1 MRMPILL
8 VALALSTPVLAGPV
22 DGVLNGYLTEARQ
35 AEPSLSGFSADRGAA
50 FFKARQAGGQ
60 PDTPS
65 CTACHGETP
74 QSIGRTKA
82 GKDIGPLAVSKE
94 PSRYTDRE
102 KTEKWFGRN
111 CQSVLGRACTA
122 REKGDFIAFMLTQ

>member
-1 MRMPILL
+1 MRILTA
-8 VALALSTPVLAGPV
+8 VLACLLAAPALAGPA
-22 DGVLNGYLTEARQ
+22 DGILASYLNEARR
-35 AEPSLSGFSADRGAA
+35 AEPGLAGFSAERGGA
-50 FFKARQAGGQ
+50 FFAARPSGGQ

-74 QSIGRTKA
+74 RSTGRTKA
-82 GKDIGPLAVSKE
+82 GKEIGPLAASMD
-94 PSRYTDRE
+94 PSRYADPD
-102 KTEKWFGRN
+102 KVEKWFGRN